1 MPRFQVLRRLR
12 TSAVVP
18 AALVG
23 ALAVTSVSGL
33 TETHHTSLGQET
45 QLVSATTP
53 TDGISIEL
61 DTGVHRDFAHRYDAL
76 INDIRGRVRGT
87 RLYGNIILAPKKD
100 DYFGVT
106 LAVGNG
112 RQITLVFNAK
122 NLYIVG
128 WRNHQ
133 TNTYY
138 RLGHGPET
146 LPGASA
152 VRNLNWINYN
162 SMESAAEVGR
172 GSLGISM
179 GTIQGSISDLGNPHY
194 AAAGRDQARALLILT
209 QAFAEGARTDF
220 ISYRVSQAI
229 RGGHSY
235 YSGESSSISS
245 NGSNSGGSMIDV
257 TGLDF
262 ERDWSDLSLAVERAT
277 HNHAA
282 PRFRIGD
289 GYLTTLSAI
298 DAQLAVA
305 LYHTL

>member
-1 MPRFQVLRRLR
+1 MSRFQVLRRLR

-23 ALAVTSVSGL
+23 ALAVTGMSGL
-33 TETHHTSLGQET
+33 TETHHTSLGQEA
-45 QLVSATTP
+45 QLVSDSIP
-53 TDGISIEL
+53 TDGKSYDL
-61 DTGVHRDFAHRYDAL
+61 TTGVHSDLARRYDAL
-76 INDIRGRVRGT
+76 INDIRGRVGGT
-87 RLYGNIILAPKKD
+87 RLYGNIILARNQD
-100 DYFGVT
+100 DYFPVT
-106 LAVGNG
+106 LAMG
-112 RQITLVFNAK
+112 RSQVTLVFNAR

-128 WRNHQ
+128 WRNHE

-138 RLGHGPET
+138 RLGHGPAT
-146 LPGASA
+146 IAGAR
-152 VRNLNWINYN
+152 VRHLNWLNYN
-162 SMESAAEVGR
+162 NMEGAAGNISR
-172 GSLGISM
+172 GSLGISL
-179 GTIQGSISDLGNPHY
+179 GTIQGSISDLGGQHY
-194 AAAGRDQARALLILT
+194 TAAGRDQARALLILT
-209 QAFAEGARTDF
+209 QAFAEGARADF

-235 YSGESSSISS
+235 YPGESSTISS

-262 ERDWSDLSLAVERAT
+262 ENDWSDLSRAAQNAL

-282 PRFRIGD
+282 PRFRIGS

-305 LYHTL
+305 LHHKF